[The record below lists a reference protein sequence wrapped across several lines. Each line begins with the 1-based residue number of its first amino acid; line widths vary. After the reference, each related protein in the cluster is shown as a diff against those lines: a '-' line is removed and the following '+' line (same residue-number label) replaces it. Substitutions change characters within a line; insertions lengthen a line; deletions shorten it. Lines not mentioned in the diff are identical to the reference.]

1 MMPKITTVILNNI
14 LMNQIR
20 QLNSPKK
27 RLVCTKQVR
36 KPDINPYRYV
46 IQQENIVIDNQ
57 WNALKLESQDTF
69 CLHACIFKII
79 VNAKRSYSLCNVV
92 NIAETWHDALITL
105 CQDGCIRIITQTK
118 SFHLCS
124 KKRKVVYN

>member
-57 WNALKLESQDTF
+57 
-69 CLHACIFKII
+69 
-79 VNAKRSYSLCNVV
+79 
-92 NIAETWHDALITL
+92 
-105 CQDGCIRIITQTK
+105 
-118 SFHLCS
+118 
-124 KKRKVVYN
+124 

>member
-1 MMPKITTVILNNI
+1 MEDGTGLIGRTKHTLTHFQMPGIRIIKKKKKKTIIQSMMPKITTVILNNI

-57 WNALKLESQDTF
+57 
-69 CLHACIFKII
+69 
-79 VNAKRSYSLCNVV
+79 
-92 NIAETWHDALITL
+92 
-105 CQDGCIRIITQTK
+105 
-118 SFHLCS
+118 
-124 KKRKVVYN
+124 